1 MSDLIELVGFTADR
15 SLLEDRVADALD
27 WLSVALP
34 EVESLPGGER
44 FSALMWLLADEQR
57 RLNHLR
63 RLRPETVER
72 LGRFLRYMIEREDRR
87 AA

>member
-1 MSDLIELVGFTADR
+1 MADLVDLIGFTADR
-15 SLLEDRVADALD
+15 SCQEHRVAEALD
-27 WLSVALP
+27 WMSVALA
-34 EVESLPGGER
+34 EVETLPGGER

-57 RLNHLR
+57 RLNRLR
-63 RLRPETVER
+63 ELRPETVER